1 MCCAFINDSFIDELV
16 IVVFI
21 WLTSFNCLI
30 NPCNC
35 NLVIFEKLIHICCLL
50 ASRATS
56 LINFRFAF
64 LWLIQIV
71 VLEEVDQIT
80 LSGFE
85 EDISCELT
93 HSELLDNFKYIKLFV
108 QFLAAICP

>member
-1 MCCAFINDSFIDELV
+1 MSCAFIYDSLIDELV
-16 IVVFI
+16 IVVLVR
-21 WLTSFNCLI
+21 LTSINCII
-30 NPCNC
+30 NPCDC
-35 NLVIFEKLIHICCLL
+35 NLVVVQELVHICCLL

-80 LSGFE
+80 LSGLE

-93 HSELLDNFKYIKLFV
+93 YSEFLDDFKYIKFFI
-108 QFLAAICP
+108 QFLAAICI